1 VRALRTAEPDEVYNL
16 AAQSFVGA
24 SWQQPALT
32 AEVTG
37 VGAVNVLEAIR
48 HVNPKIR
55 FYQAST
61 SEMFG
66 LAQEEPQS
74 ETTPF
79 HPRSPYAVSKLLAHW
94 MTVNYRESFGLF
106 TCAGIL
112 FNHESP
118 IRGIEF
124 VTRKITD
131 GVARI
136 KHGLA
141 RELRLG
147 NLEAKRDWGFA
158 GDYVEAMWLMLQ
170 ANEPREYVVATGRT
184 SSVGEFC
191 RMAFAHVG
199 LDWQDYVRID
209 QQFSRPAEVPSL
221 WGNANRAKVEL
232 GWEPKVGL
240 EELVAMMV
248 EADLR
253 RVGGE
258 TR

>member
-1 VRALRTAEPDEVYNL
+1 
-16 AAQSFVGA
+16 
-24 SWQQPALT
+24 
-32 AEVTG
+32 
-37 VGAVNVLEAIR
+37 
-48 HVNPKIR
+48 
-55 FYQAST
+55 
-61 SEMFG
+61 M
-66 LAQEEPQS
+66 
-74 ETTPF
+74 
-79 HPRSPYAVSKLLAHW
+79 SKLLAHW

-112 FNHESP
+112 FNHGSP

-191 RMAFAHVG
+191 GMAFAHVG
-199 LDWQDYVRID
+199 LNWRDHVRVD
-209 QQFSRPAEVPSL
+209 QQFSRPAEVPAL
-221 WGNANRAKVEL
+221 WGNAARAKVEL
-232 GWEPKVGL
+232 GWEPNVSL

-248 EADLR
+248 EADLK
-253 RVGGE
+253 RVQDAGK
-258 TR
+258 